1 MNILDVNK
9 CVDLDPS
16 DDASYAIETTT
27 ERAMDITVD
36 EVGDVRVVRIAGNLD
51 TQTSP
56 VTQEQLTQLIQD
68 GATKILLDLEELN
81 YISSSGLRVLLVAH
95 KRLEGNSGQVRICNP
110 NTMVREVFDTS
121 GFSDIFSVYGSQAE
135 ALDGF

>member
-1 MNILDVNK
+1 
-9 CVDLDPS
+9 
-16 DDASYAIETTT
+16 
-27 ERAMDITVD
+27 MDITVD

-56 VTQEQLTQLIQD
+56 VTQEQLTQLIDD
-68 GATKILLDLEELN
+68 GARKILINFEELN
-81 YISSSGLRVLLVAH
+81 YISSAGLRVLLVTH
-95 KRLEGNSGQVRICNP
+95 KQLEGASGQVRICNP

-121 GFSDIFSVYGSQAE
+121 GFSEIFSVYVSQAE

>member
-1 MNILDVNK
+1 MG
-9 CVDLDPS
+9 
-16 DDASYAIETTT
+16 
-27 ERAMDITVD
+27 ITVD
-36 EVGDVRVVRIAGNLD
+36 EVGDVSVVRIAGNLD

-56 VTQEQLTQLIQD
+56 DTEAQLTQLIQG
-68 GATKILLDLEELN
+68 GATKILLDFEGLN
-81 YISSSGLRVLLVAH
+81 YISSSGLRVLLVAQ

-135 ALDGF
+135 ALAGF

>member
-1 MNILDVNK
+1 
-9 CVDLDPS
+9 
-16 DDASYAIETTT
+16 
-27 ERAMDITVD
+27 MDITVD
-36 EVGDVRVVRIAGNLD
+36 EVGDIKVVRIAGNLD

-68 GATKILLDLEELN
+68 GATKILLDFEKLN

-95 KRLEGNSGQVRICNP
+95 KRLDGNSGQVRICNQ
-110 NTMVREVFDTS
+110 NTMVREVFDTT
-121 GFSDIFSVYGSQAE
+121 GFSEIFSVYGSQAE

>member
-1 MNILDVNK
+1 LNILDVNK
-9 CVDLDPS
+9 FVDLDPS
-16 DDASYAIETTT
+16 NDASYAIETTT

-36 EVGDVRVVRIAGNLD
+36 EVGDIKIVRIAGNLD

-56 VTQEQLTQLIQD
+56 VTEEQLTQLIQD
-68 GATKILLDLEELN
+68 GATKILLDFEKLN

-110 NTMVREVFDTS
+110 NTIVREVFDTS
-121 GFSDIFSVYGSQAE
+121 GFSEIFSVYGSQTE

>member
-1 MNILDVNK
+1 
-9 CVDLDPS
+9 
-16 DDASYAIETTT
+16 
-27 ERAMDITVD
+27 MDITVD

-56 VTQEQLTQLIQD
+56 VTQEQLTKLIQD

-81 YISSSGLRVLLVAH
+81 YISSSGLRVLLVAQ
-95 KRLEGNSGQVRICNP
+95 KRLEGNGGQVRICNP

-121 GFSDIFSVYGSQAE
+121 GFSEIFSVYGSQTE

>member
-9 CVDLDPS
+9 GVDLDPS
-16 DDASYAIETTT
+16 NDASYAIETTT
-27 ERAMDITVD
+27 ERAMEITVD
-36 EVGDVRVVRIAGNLD
+36 EVGDIRVVRIAGNLD

-56 VTQEQLTQLIQD
+56 VTEEQLTQLIED
-68 GATKILLDLEELN
+68 GATKILLDFEKLN

-110 NTMVREVFDTS
+110 NTMVQEVFDTS
-121 GFSDIFSVYGSQAE
+121 GFSEIFSVYGSQAE

>member
-1 MNILDVNK
+1 LNILDVNK
-9 CVDLDPS
+9 GVDLDPS

-36 EVGDVRVVRIAGNLD
+36 EVGDIRVVRIAGNLD

-68 GATKILLDLEELN
+68 GATKILLDFEKLN

-121 GFSDIFSVYGSQAE
+121 GFSEIFSVYGSQAE

>member
-1 MNILDVNK
+1 MEI
-9 CVDLDPS
+9 
-16 DDASYAIETTT
+16 A
-27 ERAMDITVD
+27 VD
-36 EVGDVRVVRIAGNLD
+36 EVGDIRVVRIAGNLD

-56 VTQEQLTQLIQD
+56 VTEEQLTQLIED
-68 GATKILLDLEELN
+68 GATKILLDFEKLN

-121 GFSDIFSVYGSQAE
+121 GFSEIFSVYGSQAE
-135 ALDGF
+135 ALGGF

>member
-1 MNILDVNK
+1 
-9 CVDLDPS
+9 
-16 DDASYAIETTT
+16 
-27 ERAMDITVD
+27 MDITVD

-68 GATKILLDLEELN
+68 GATKILLDFEELN

-95 KRLEGNSGQVRICNP
+95 KRLEDNNGQVRICNP
-110 NTMVREVFDTS
+110 NTMVGEVFDTS
-121 GFSDIFSVYGSQAE
+121 GFSEIFSVYGSQAE

>member
-1 MNILDVNK
+1 LNILDVNI
-9 CVDLDPS
+9 CVDLHPS
-16 DDASYAIETTT
+16 DDASYAIETTM
-27 ERAMDITVD
+27 ERAMEITVD
-36 EVGDVRVVRIAGNLD
+36 EVGDIRVVRIAGNLD

-56 VTQEQLTQLIQD
+56 VTEEQLTQLIQD
-68 GATKILLDLEELN
+68 GATKILLDFEKLN

>member
-1 MNILDVNK
+1 
-9 CVDLDPS
+9 
-16 DDASYAIETTT
+16 
-27 ERAMDITVD
+27 MDITVD

-68 GATKILLDLEELN
+68 GATKILLDFEKLN

-95 KRLEGNSGQVRICNP
+95 KRLDDNSGQVRICNP

-121 GFSDIFSVYGSQAE
+121 GFSEIFSVYGSQAE

>member
-1 MNILDVNK
+1 MNILDVNI
-9 CVDLDPS
+9 CVDLHPS

-27 ERAMDITVD
+27 ERAMEIAVD
-36 EVGDVRVVRIAGNLD
+36 EVGDIRVVRIAGNLD

-56 VTQEQLTQLIQD
+56 VTEEQLTQLIED
-68 GATKILLDLEELN
+68 GATKILLDFEKLN

-121 GFSDIFSVYGSQAE
+121 GFSEIFSVYGSQAE

>member
-1 MNILDVNK
+1 
-9 CVDLDPS
+9 
-16 DDASYAIETTT
+16 
-27 ERAMDITVD
+27 MDITVD

-68 GATKILLDLEELN
+68 GATKILLDFEELN

-110 NTMVREVFDTS
+110 NTMVAGGLRYLGLLGDFLGLWEP
-121 GFSDIFSVYGSQAE
+121 GGSARRVLTDWRRPR
-135 ALDGF
+135 ACKHR

>member
-1 MNILDVNK
+1 
-9 CVDLDPS
+9 
-16 DDASYAIETTT
+16 
-27 ERAMDITVD
+27 MDIIVD
-36 EVGDVRVVRIAGNLD
+36 EVGDVRAVRIGGNLD
-51 TQTSP
+51 TQTST
-56 VTQEQLTQLIQD
+56 VAQEQLTQLID
-68 GATKILLDLEELN
+68 NGATKILIDFEELN